1 MWFRRDLRIADN
13 HALLETIA
21 VADGDY
27 IRRYIPELAQ
37 LSAVERFEALAM
49 LKEIKADK
57 PQDPR
62 ALLDTLHRR
71 PDGVSRPIHCLQRH
85 QY

>member
-13 HALLETIA
+13 PALLEA
-21 VADGDY
+21 FAAADGDY
-27 IRRYIPELAQ
+27 IRRYIPELAH
-37 LSAVERFEALAM
+37 LSAVERLEALAR

-62 ALLDTLHRR
+62 A
-71 PDGVSRPIHCLQRH
+71 
-85 QY
+85 